1 MGAKTSTLQA
11 GRPTMFIWLKRFLG
25 IGEPQARPAIPNGY
39 QAVDRAAVLASVPA
53 LHPNVERIVEKRY
66 GCTLQWDLSEEQ
78 SKRPRRSWFPKFFFN
93 PGRKRRHKLVLDDM
107 GRRTVELIDGERTVA
122 EIAGELAGQVGCGQK
137 AMEEAVLSFVAQL
150 ARRNVITVAPKSR

>member
-1 MGAKTSTLQA
+1 
-11 GRPTMFIWLKRFLG
+11 MFTWLKNFLG
-25 IGEPQARPAIPNGY
+25 IGEPPVRPAIPEGY
-39 QAVDRAAVLASVPA
+39 QAIDKKTVLASVPA

-93 PGRKRRHKLVLDDM
+93 PSRKRRHKLVLDDM
-107 GRRTVELIDGERTVA
+107 GRRTVELIDGKRTVA
-122 EIAGELAGQVGCGQK
+122 DIAAEMAKQIGCDKK

-150 ARRNVITVAPKSR
+150 GRRNVVTLAPR

>member
-1 MGAKTSTLQA
+1 
-11 GRPTMFIWLKRFLG
+11 MFTWLKNFLG
-25 IGEPQARPAIPNGY
+25 IGEPPVRPAIPDGY
-39 QAVDRAAVLASVPA
+39 QAIDKKTVLASVPA

-93 PGRKRRHKLVLDDM
+93 PNRKRRHKLVLDDM
-107 GRRTVELIDGERTVA
+107 GRRTVELIDGRRTVA
-122 EIAGELAGQVGCGQK
+122 EIADEMAKQGGCDRK

-150 ARRNVITVAPKSR
+150 GRRNVVTLAPR

>member
-1 MGAKTSTLQA
+1 
-11 GRPTMFIWLKRFLG
+11 MFTWLKNFLG
-25 IGEPQARPAIPNGY
+25 IGEPPVRPAIPEGY
-39 QAVDRAAVLASVPA
+39 QAIDKKTVLASVPA

-93 PGRKRRHKLVLDDM
+93 PNRKRRHKLVLDDM
-107 GRRTVELIDGERTVA
+107 GRRTVELIDGKRTVA
-122 EIAGELAGQVGCGQK
+122 EIADEMTKQIGCDKK

-150 ARRNVITVAPKSR
+150 GRRNVVTLAPR